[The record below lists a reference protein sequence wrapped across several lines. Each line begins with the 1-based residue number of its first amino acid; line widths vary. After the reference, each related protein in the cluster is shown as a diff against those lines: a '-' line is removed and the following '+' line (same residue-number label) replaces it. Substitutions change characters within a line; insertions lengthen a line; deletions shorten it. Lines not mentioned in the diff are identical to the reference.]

1 MGKKKYLNIE
11 EINPEQDK
19 YKGIHITADEYIWLV
34 KNRSLKNNKKTLERI
49 PQVIEHLIDITET
62 IKRMLAK
69 EDASVLEMKPKEI
82 ARYLHQIE
90 MIEKEKEEL
99 S

>member
-1 MGKKKYLNIE
+1 MGKKYLNIE

-19 YKGIHITADEYIWLV
+19 YKGIHITVDEYIWLV

-49 PQVIEHLIDITET
+49 PQVIEHLIDISET

-82 ARYLHQIE
+82 ARYLRQIE